1 MKKKELISLYDKCD
15 TLEKWQLIKKAM
27 EQDIT
32 EVCPAESRKFLF
44 FSKERKAEMIHN
56 KEYFKLIWHYWIRR
70 IPLLAPLLGKKY
82 LPFKNKEYYK
92 YRTWYYEYL
101 EPVIDIRDNLS
112 NYEKVFKFLADEK
125 SKDIFCDILMARITK
140 IEKYYRDA
148 YEKSKGYEQYFDL
161 DILPQ
166 ANPEGVF
173 VDCGGYIGDT
183 AEKFIKYYSE
193 KYKAIYVYEPDP
205 QNAFCA
211 EENLKKYHDICIR
224 QCGVGKENR
233 TAYFNSMGTSSS
245 SIQEKGIKVEVI
257 SLDND
262 IHESVTFI
270 KMDIEG
276 EESNAITG
284 AKNHLEQEKPVCAVC
299 VYHKIQDIWKL
310 PLQMMEINP
319 SYKLYLRHYTKN
331 FMETVVYFA

>member
-1 MKKKELISLYDKCD
+1 MKKEQLINLYDKSSV
-15 TLEKWQLIKKAM
+15 LEKWQLIS
-27 EQDIT
+27 ETVRQDLM
-32 EVCPAESRKFLF
+32 EVCPPDSYEFLHF
-44 FSKERKAEMIHN
+44 AKVQKTEAFKN
-56 KEYFKLIWHYWIRR
+56 KKYLKLIWHYWFRR
-70 IPLLAPLLGKKY
+70 IPLLAPVLGQRY
-82 LPFKNKEYYK
+82 LPEKNKEYYNYK
-92 YRTWYYEYL
+92 TWYYEYL
-101 EPVIDIRDNLS
+101 EPVIDIKDNLS
-112 NYEKVFKFLADEK
+112 SYEEIFGLLEDEK
-125 SKDIFCDILMARITK
+125 SKEIYCNILMARITG
-140 IEKYYRDA
+140 EQKYYLDA
-148 YEKSKGYEQYFDL
+148 YDKSKEYQQYFAL

-166 ANPEGVF
+166 ANPDGVF

-205 QNAFCA
+205 RNASCA

-224 QCGVGKENR
+224 QCGVGKENK

-262 IHESVTFI
+262 IHENITFI

-284 AKNHLEQEKPVCAVC
+284 AKNHIEQEKPICAVC

-310 PLQMMEINP
+310 PLQMMGIN
-319 SYKLYLRHYTKN
+319 SDYKLYFRHYTKN
-331 FMETVVYFA
+331 SMEIVAYFV